1 MLKVAI
7 EMIKG
12 AYKAFEERDVDSA
25 IKIWKKDDIVDE
37 LEIEV
42 RKKAINRLSDPD
54 FSQELVVPYILLARD
69 IERIADHATN
79 LCEELVYIEIG
90 KEIINIVR
98 EEQENK

>member
-42 RKKAINRLSDPD
+42 RKSYK
-54 FSQELVVPYILLARD
+54 
-69 IERIADHATN
+69 
-79 LCEELVYIEIG
+79 
-90 KEIINIVR
+90 
-98 EEQENK
+98 